1 MNSRAM
7 ARTWNALES
16 LQGARLDLDPLRHEI
31 ARIIRP
37 AVPNEG
43 WSITSVDPDALL
55 PSSAVADLPGAGFDL
70 ARLTLIEYASD
81 DVNLHRDLM
90 RRDSRVG
97 VLSQSTGGDL
107 HRSDR
112 GREIYQPSGIG
123 DELRAE
129 LAAGGRCWGTMD
141 IFRERSSRR
150 FSDEEADF
158 TRHLAPRIAR
168 LLRGAQARTTPAE
181 GATGGPSAPDRGPG
195 VVVLDGSLS
204 VVAATP
210 DARRWIGEL
219 AGISV
224 GCGRIPLAILAAVAA
239 VQSGNSDQTSA
250 AATGPARSS
259 RVRALSRA
267 GRWITISAAPF
278 NVLDLNG
285 QPGHTAVTL
294 QRSGPEAANLVL
306 EANGLTP
313 REHQIAGL
321 VLGGLSNDQIAR
333 KLYVS
338 RHTVGDHVKAIL
350 RKIGARS
357 KQEFIA
363 SILGRVG
370 RATDSA
376 S

>member
-1 MNSRAM
+1 M
-7 ARTWNALES
+7 ARTQDALES

-37 AVPNEG
+37 AVPHEG
-43 WSITSVDPDALL
+43 WSITSMDPDALL
-55 PSSAVADLPGAGFDL
+55 LSSAAADLPGAGFDL

-90 RRDSRVG
+90 RRGSRAG

-107 HRSDR
+107 RRSDR

-129 LAAGGRCWGTMD
+129 LAAGARCWGTMD
-141 IFRERSSRR
+141 VFRERSSRC

-168 LLRGAQARTTPAE
+168 LLRRAQARMSPAE
-181 GATGGPSAPDRGPG
+181 GAAGGPSAPDPGPG
-195 VVVLDGSLS
+195 VVVLDDSLS

-219 AGISV
+219 AGTSV
-224 GCGRIPLAILAAVAA
+224 NCGRIPLAILAAAA
-239 VQSGNSDQTSA
+239 VVQSGTAHGTPA

-278 NVLDLNG
+278 TVPDLKG

-294 QRSGPEAANLVL
+294 QRSGPEVANLVL
-306 EANGLTP
+306 EANGLTA
-313 REHQIAGL
+313 RERQIAGL
-321 VLGGLSNDQIAR
+321 VLGGLSNDQIAQ
-333 KLYVS
+333 KHYVS

-350 RKIGARS
+350 RKTGARS

-370 RATDSA
+370 PSH
-376 S
+376 